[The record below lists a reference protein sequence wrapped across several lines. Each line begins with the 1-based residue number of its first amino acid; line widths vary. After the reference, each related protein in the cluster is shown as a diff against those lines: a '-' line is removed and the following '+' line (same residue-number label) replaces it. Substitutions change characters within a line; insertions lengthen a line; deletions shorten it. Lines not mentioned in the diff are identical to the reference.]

1 MRTTLT
7 KQRRL
12 ALAAAASLA
21 LLAGCGDDNGSA
33 SGTAA
38 DGSAAT
44 PTSSA
49 ADFNDADVAF
59 VAGMKPHHQQAVEMA
74 DLVLAAAPSAEVARL
89 AKQIKAAQAPEIEQ
103 LDAMLKTFGADG
115 GHNAHNAN
123 SAHGGMM
130 TGAQMQE
137 LDAAEGP
144 EASRLFL
151 EMMIRHHQGAID
163 AAKTE
168 IEKGKHGPAK
178 VLAESIARTQAEEIE
193 TMRKLLADL

>member
-7 KQRRL
+7 KHRRL

-21 LLAGCGDDNGSA
+21 LLAGCGDDEGSPTGAA
-33 SGTAA
+33 SGGHQA
-38 DGSAAT
+38 GT
-44 PTSSA
+44 PTAPAA

-59 VAGMKPHHQQAVEMA
+59 VSGMKPHHEQAVEMA
-74 DLVLAAAPSAEVARL
+74 DMVLAAHPSAEVARL
-89 AKQIKAAQAPEIEQ
+89 AKQIKGAQAPEIEQ

-115 GHNAHNAN
+115 GHNAP

-130 TGAQMQE
+130 TGDEMKA
-137 LDAAEGP
+137 LDAADGT
-144 EASRLFL
+144 EASRMFL
-151 EMMIRHHQGAID
+151 EMMIKHHQGAID

-168 IEKGKHGPAK
+168 IDKGKHAPAK
-178 VLAESIARTQAEEIE
+178 ALAENIARTQAEEIE